1 MVSKGLTGVGRAGY
15 SGRKAVL
22 PASPAARSV
31 IASEAKRS
39 IGPQRKYGLLRC
51 ARNDGARAHLHLP
64 AARFARVL
72 QIVSPKQEGAGN
84 AGCRLAP
91 TVSCARVEIQPEHS
105 GIPRAMVLRL
115 MARSPWRRIRL
126 ASIVGELTVCIARSG
141 FANLRR
147 LDASHGRQNHTLLPY
162 ASAPFVCRAADR
174 SQAKARPAIPQR
186 SGRCRVHR
194 IPTHVRDDR
203 DTPLLAG
210 RNGLTCRGDLG
221 AERRSIF
228 LRRGLDGANHADRIG
243 EISLVAHRLAR
254 SARSRSSSTAKTL

>member
-1 MVSKGLTGVGRAGY
+1 MLHPRSRVQEMVVNAHT
-15 SGRKAVL
+15 
-22 PASPAARSV
+22 
-31 IASEAKRS
+31 S
-39 IGPQRKYGLLRC
+39 IQ
-51 ARNDGARAHLHLP
+51 
-64 AARFARVL
+64 V
-72 QIVSPKQEGAGN
+72 
-84 AGCRLAP
+84 
-91 TVSCARVEIQPEHS
+91 QPEHS

-126 ASIVGELTVCIARSG
+126 ASIAGELTVCIARSG

-174 SQAKARPAIPQR
+174 SQAKARPAIRLKR

-221 AERRSIF
+221 AGRRSIF
-228 LRRGLDGANHADRIG
+228 LRGWLDGANHADRIG